1 MKVLVADDNVAIQ
14 EILREI
20 VTNTGNQVF
29 LASSV
34 SETADSILD
43 NRPDLIFLD
52 MYLGGEPGMKAID
65 IVHEEDVA
73 MNMKVYILKNSKEF
87 IPKDEAFVVGVIE
100 KPFRSAD
107 IIDILSGTKIAPES
121 EPQQAPRPSRRE
133 KRRKS
138 KDTQAAEEQ
147 TGLPSG
153 SAHLILEGSP
163 AGVYKYASDFADAGY
178 NMLIITSNKI
188 KAVREKMKYGKM
200 NVIALSAKP
209 RLDYKDIRALGS
221 LTESVNSFIAESA
234 RPVIVVD
241 GLSALIEKNGINR
254 TLTFIRQL
262 TAKNAGAA
270 TFLISLNENSIDK
283 KGLDILVHNMEIHKT
298 VD

>member
-29 LASSV
+29 LASNV
-34 SETADSILD
+34 VEAAESILQ
-43 NRPDLIFLD
+43 NRPELIFLD
-52 MYLGGEPGMKAID
+52 MFLGGEPGMKAID
-65 IVHEEDVA
+65 IVHEEDVS
-73 MNMKVYILKNSKEF
+73 MNMKVYILKNSKEY
-87 IPKDEAFVVGVIE
+87 IPRDEAFVVGEIE

-107 IIDILSGTKIAPES
+107 IVAILSGSKNVPEVAPVPAS
-121 EPQQAPRPSRRE
+121 RPSRLE
-133 KRRKS
+133 KRRKN
-138 KDTQAAEEQ
+138 KEQLAAAEQ

-153 SAHLILEGSP
+153 RAHLILEGNP
-163 AGVYKYASDFADAGY
+163 VGVYKYASDFADAGY
-178 NMLIITSNKI
+178 DMLIITSNKI

-209 RLDYKDIRALGS
+209 RLDYKDIRKLGS
-221 LTESVNSFIAESA
+221 LTDSVNRFISDNA
-234 RPVIVVD
+234 RPVIVID
-241 GLSALIEKNGINR
+241 GLSALMEKNGPNR
-254 TLTFIRQL
+254 TLTMMRQL
-262 TAKNAGAA
+262 TADNAGSA

-283 KGLDILVHNMEIHKT
+283 KGLDILVHNMDIHKT